1 MRPRARHFAWVST
14 TSMCSAATTAARAI
28 RWPSRI
34 WRRRSPSVCMS
45 SLRKSQHLV
54 LLLLAGS
61 LAGFMAGCSVVG
73 GRNTAPVN
81 PRPAPIAPAAP
92 VAAPTPADIAAIPD
106 AIPRFEPRSRNGNPP
121 FYDVLGRR
129 YAVLPTANG
138 YVERGVASWYGP
150 GFHGVSTSTG
160 EHYDMYGMT
169 AAHKT
174 LPIPCYA
181 RVTNLTN
188 GRSVVVR
195 INDRG
200 PFVANRLIDLSY
212 TAAAKLDMLRA
223 GTAMVEVRVVTP
235 DDPQSQALTR
245 SSETPPP
252 TLYVQAGA
260 FAVPAN
266 AQGLQ
271 LRLQQAGLTSA
282 VVVPPAPGH
291 HLFRVRVGPV
301 SSVADFD
308 AVAAK
313 LATLGVP
320 DALLALD

>member
-1 MRPRARHFAWVST
+1 VNTPRLHHLPARLLAAWV
-14 TSMCSAATTAARAI
+14 
-28 RWPSRI
+28 
-34 WRRRSPSVCMS
+34 
-45 SLRKSQHLV
+45 LV
-54 LLLLAGS
+54 L
-61 LAGFMAGCSVVG
+61 FAGCALVG
-73 GRNTAPVN
+73 GHGPGGGP
-81 PRPAPIAPAAP
+81 PRPTPVPAPLPAAP
-92 VAAPTPADIAAIPD
+92 NEAGIAAIPD
-106 AIPRFEPRSRNGNPP
+106 AVPRIEARSRLGNPP
-121 FYDVLGRR
+121 FYNVLGRR
-129 YAVLPTANG
+129 YALLASPEG

-150 GFHGVSTSTG
+150 GFHGVSTSMG
-160 EHYDMYGMT
+160 EPYDMYAMT

-181 RVTNLTN
+181 RVTNLVN

-235 DDPQSQALTR
+235 NDPQSQALTR
-245 SSETPPP
+245 TTETPPP

-271 LRLQQAGLTSA
+271 QRLQQAGLTTA
-282 VVVPPAPGH
+282 VVMPPAPGH